1 LGQQVNRRAATKKA
15 VFRRLR
21 DAELSRLPD
30 RRDRR
35 GRRHPYLGLV
45 YALMLGCVSALRSL
59 RDVERQSDE
68 LSVDLRRTTGIRQ
81 RISDTTLRD
90 ALLAL
95 EPSELRPALHRQVKA
110 EHRRGNLKPVR
121 LPIGLVA
128 IDGKCLAKLDRWDHP
143 NVQPVRP
150 DGRAP
155 YGLARVHGAHLV
167 SSMATV
173 CIDRRGIPGSTNEM
187 GAVCDFTRELL
198 TTYKRTGLF
207 EAIIADAG
215 NGSLEHASLIH
226 DNDLAYILAIKQP
239 AGDIHSEANRLLAER
254 SAGEAE
260 QVVTRR
266 EKGGTVT
273 HRLWRVAIS
282 GFLSWGHAR
291 QLVRVERTVNKDNA
305 ETTGNRYFAT
315 NLPQGRLKGAGWLAA
330 IRLYWRCEN
339 NGHWIA
345 DVVWK
350 EDARRTPWTTD
361 PKAVFALGLLR
372 MIALNVIAI
381 LRAMSRRSYCSKRP
395 PWADI
400 IQALRFLL
408 APPAT
413 DLGERL
419 DFE

>member
-1 LGQQVNRRAATKKA
+1 MGQQVNRKAVTKKA

-21 DAELSRLPD
+21 DAELSRLSD

-35 GRRHPYLGLV
+35 GRRYRHLGLV
-45 YALMLGCVSALRSL
+45 YALMLGCMSALRSL
-59 RDVERQSDE
+59 RDVERQTDE
-68 LSVDLRRTTGIRQ
+68 LSVDLRKTTGIRQ

-90 ALLAL
+90 TLLAL

-110 EHRRGNLKPVR
+110 EHRRGNLKPRR
-121 LPIGLVA
+121 LPLGLVA

-143 NVQPVRP
+143 DVQPVRP

-173 CIDRRGIPGSTNEM
+173 CIDRRGIPGSTNEI
-187 GAVCDFTRELL
+187 GSVCDFTRELL

-215 NGSLEHASLIH
+215 NCSLEHASLID
-226 DNDLAYILAIKQP
+226 DNDLGYILAIKQP
-239 AGDIHSEANRLLAER
+239 AGDIYSEARRRLAEQ
-254 SAGEAE
+254 SAGEAD
-260 QVVTRR
+260 QVVSRR

-273 HRLWRVAIS
+273 HRLWRVPIS
-282 GFLSWGHAR
+282 GFLNWRHAR
-291 QLVRVERTVNKDNA
+291 QLIRVERTVNNDA
-305 ETTGNRYFAT
+305 GETTGNRYFVT
-315 NLPQGRLKGAGWLAA
+315 NLPQGRLNGARWLAA

-339 NGHWIA
+339 SGHWTA

-350 EDARRTPWTTD
+350 EDARRTPWITD
-361 PKAVFALGLLR
+361 PKAVFALALLR

-381 LRAMSRRSYCSKRP
+381 LRATSRRSYCSQPP
-395 PWADI
+395 PWADV

-408 APPAT
+408 APPALV
-413 DLGERL
+413 LGERL